1 MASINKLSVRGIRA
15 FSPEDEEQLIT
26 FCFPLTIIVGANGC
40 GKTTIIEALKFAV
53 TGSLP
58 PGNKSGQ
65 AFVHDPKHMRSTTVK
80 GQVKLRFT
88 NRAGKTMVVVRSMEL
103 TQKKST
109 MTFKTLDGILRTT
122 DDQGNKQSLSHKCT
136 ELDRQIPQLLGVSK
150 SVLDNVVF
158 CHQEDSSWPLMEGA
172 VLKKRFDDI
181 FDSTRYVKA
190 LEEIK
195 DQKKIYNNKVKELK
209 AELNLLKGHKH
220 AAQGFRN
227 ELDDC
232 KHQLSLI
239 MDEMKDYEVK
249 VNEERDTM
257 KQLQE
262 EVRKVD
268 DLQASIEDIG
278 IKIDNETVRIETQ
291 KNGLQTDF
299 TGSKTRQELENVLKG
314 FGKSMESDAKDLKVA
329 NDRMNA
335 IQGRIASLKQKQMD
349 LLSEKGKLEGEKS
362 IHDSNLQ
369 NRIDLMEEL
378 ANKYGLELT
387 FSQTQQTD
395 GMNTQGS
402 LITDDDGIS
411 LFTSNTH
418 GSAASIHI
426 TDEDLEAFERSV
438 VAKRS
443 RLEEQLKEHID
454 MSRIGE
460 DNIQNDLSELN
471 GKIKSIENDLKRIA
485 VEREKAKKEHQKI
498 SRITTSA
505 QVRESDIQDARNQ
518 VKKFTNIR
526 NEKMNDPRRVEIP
539 LEIKQN
545 EEKMKNLKS
554 DVDGL
559 NVVLKQ
565 LRKVAEEQNYINML
579 ERQVVTDKAM
589 MQDMINEN
597 SFTLQSK
604 KIDIRL
610 DDPGLTDNMRTIVN
624 ELSDKLDK
632 SKQDSERYS
641 DNLKD
646 AENRVSA
653 LSGVLS
659 QKKMTLEKKTDQ
671 LAVLSADGGG
681 VQKMKHIIK
690 AARQFETN
698 TFDETTL
705 TADVEPQQLLQHFAD
720 KMGELANDS
729 DQPETISRTIKK
741 LKKLSKKKNAAGE
754 TVDII
759 CPCCTRSLGA
769 DEAIIFQSQIQKLA
783 DLSESPI
790 IQMDREK
797 AQINAMATRNYSI
810 WRNAVSASINNWLD
824 HKRISTEIDTLKE
837 SIREDE
843 ETLGKLQEEERVLKT
858 KVDEERDDKTS
869 LQEAFDIVR
878 RLSEE
883 ATKLASKKY
892 QIKNKKEELNLEAP
906 DIGGKDLT
914 KVEHELQTKTEEKE
928 KLMNAISSLH
938 NELSQLNDAVNA
950 ATIKCTQAERIVRS
964 KEEQFAQEQESS
976 ARKRELN
983 AALKKYQED
992 EQKLEEQL
1000 YPLREKASI
1009 KSTEREK
1016 FRMESK
1022 NEETKRME
1030 ILSNFNNHYEK
1041 IQSLSNQIEQFS
1053 KSNKLNLLLSLESE
1067 ISSIIDEVKRCED
1080 ELSTLSPQVEEMKKK
1095 VQDKEAHQDN
1105 IRRNLELLDMIAAQQ
1120 RLEDEQDL
1128 LQEKFDKLKYKETIE
1143 LLNSTKKKIEK
1154 YKSEFDRRVG
1164 SKDALMVQQRELKR
1178 KLQTSEYKDIDERHR
1193 IKMIEHET
1201 SSMCVSDLDLYYTAL
1216 DKALLRYHGIKIE
1229 EINKIIKELWALTYR
1244 GEDITNIRLT
1254 SDQDTSSR
1262 AARSYNYRVV
1272 MTKGT
1277 TELDMRGRCSAGQ
1290 RVLASLVIRLA
1301 LAETFCIN
1309 CGVMALDEPTTNL
1322 DYANKRGLATA
1333 LAQIIAHRAA
1343 QDNFQ
1348 LIIITHDEE
1357 FVSMMKQELSSQT
1370 GFDMPERYFQ
1380 VSREES
1386 HDGCYYS
1393 KITAVDWD
1401 EI

>member
-471 GKIKSIENDLKRIA
+471 GKIKSIENGKC
-485 VEREKAKKEHQKI
+485 
-498 SRITTSA
+498 
-505 QVRESDIQDARNQ
+505 
-518 VKKFTNIR
+518 
-526 NEKMNDPRRVEIP
+526 
-539 LEIKQN
+539 
-545 EEKMKNLKS
+545 
-554 DVDGL
+554 
-559 NVVLKQ
+559 
-565 LRKVAEEQNYINML
+565 KV
-579 ERQVVTDKAM
+579 
-589 MQDMINEN
+589 
-597 SFTLQSK
+597 
-604 KIDIRL
+604 
-610 DDPGLTDNMRTIVN
+610 
-624 ELSDKLDK
+624 
-632 SKQDSERYS
+632 
-641 DNLKD
+641 
-646 AENRVSA
+646 
-653 LSGVLS
+653 
-659 QKKMTLEKKTDQ
+659 
-671 LAVLSADGGG
+671 
-681 VQKMKHIIK
+681 
-690 AARQFETN
+690 
-698 TFDETTL
+698 
-705 TADVEPQQLLQHFAD
+705 
-720 KMGELANDS
+720 
-729 DQPETISRTIKK
+729 
-741 LKKLSKKKNAAGE
+741 
-754 TVDII
+754 
-759 CPCCTRSLGA
+759 
-769 DEAIIFQSQIQKLA
+769 
-783 DLSESPI
+783 
-790 IQMDREK
+790 
-797 AQINAMATRNYSI
+797 
-810 WRNAVSASINNWLD
+810 
-824 HKRISTEIDTLKE
+824 
-837 SIREDE
+837 
-843 ETLGKLQEEERVLKT
+843 
-858 KVDEERDDKTS
+858 
-869 LQEAFDIVR
+869 
-878 RLSEE
+878 
-883 ATKLASKKY
+883 
-892 QIKNKKEELNLEAP
+892 
-906 DIGGKDLT
+906 
-914 KVEHELQTKTEEKE
+914 
-928 KLMNAISSLH
+928 
-938 NELSQLNDAVNA
+938 
-950 ATIKCTQAERIVRS
+950 
-964 KEEQFAQEQESS
+964 
-976 ARKRELN
+976 
-983 AALKKYQED
+983 
-992 EQKLEEQL
+992 
-1000 YPLREKASI
+1000 
-1009 KSTEREK
+1009 
-1016 FRMESK
+1016 
-1022 NEETKRME
+1022 
-1030 ILSNFNNHYEK
+1030 
-1041 IQSLSNQIEQFS
+1041 
-1053 KSNKLNLLLSLESE
+1053 
-1067 ISSIIDEVKRCED
+1067 
-1080 ELSTLSPQVEEMKKK
+1080 
-1095 VQDKEAHQDN
+1095 
-1105 IRRNLELLDMIAAQQ
+1105 
-1120 RLEDEQDL
+1120 
-1128 LQEKFDKLKYKETIE
+1128 
-1143 LLNSTKKKIEK
+1143 
-1154 YKSEFDRRVG
+1154 
-1164 SKDALMVQQRELKR
+1164 
-1178 KLQTSEYKDIDERHR
+1178 
-1193 IKMIEHET
+1193 
-1201 SSMCVSDLDLYYTAL
+1201 
-1216 DKALLRYHGIKIE
+1216 
-1229 EINKIIKELWALTYR
+1229 
-1244 GEDITNIRLT
+1244 
-1254 SDQDTSSR
+1254 
-1262 AARSYNYRVV
+1262 
-1272 MTKGT
+1272 
-1277 TELDMRGRCSAGQ
+1277 
-1290 RVLASLVIRLA
+1290 
-1301 LAETFCIN
+1301 
-1309 CGVMALDEPTTNL
+1309 
-1322 DYANKRGLATA
+1322 
-1333 LAQIIAHRAA
+1333 
-1343 QDNFQ
+1343 
-1348 LIIITHDEE
+1348 
-1357 FVSMMKQELSSQT
+1357 
-1370 GFDMPERYFQ
+1370 
-1380 VSREES
+1380 
-1386 HDGCYYS
+1386 
-1393 KITAVDWD
+1393 
-1401 EI
+1401 